1 MKKKIL
7 VMAIAILGFAGA
19 TASAQETTSTNSRQE
34 TNAPQNKM
42 RQPREFNEFA
52 FEGILLDINQQ
63 TRMDSLN
70 AAVKANRPERKGNG
84 QCASTECQKSECKKA
99 ECKKGDCTAAE
110 APMPSRWKMPSQR

>member
-1 MKKKIL
+1 
-7 VMAIAILGFAGA
+7 MAIAILGFAGA

-42 RQPREFNEFA
+42 RQPRDFNEFA

-70 AAVKANRPERKGNG
+70 AAVKANRPERNGNG
-84 QCASTECQKSECKKA
+84 QCASTECQKSDCKKA
-99 ECKKGDCTAAE
+99 
-110 APMPSRWKMPSQR
+110 